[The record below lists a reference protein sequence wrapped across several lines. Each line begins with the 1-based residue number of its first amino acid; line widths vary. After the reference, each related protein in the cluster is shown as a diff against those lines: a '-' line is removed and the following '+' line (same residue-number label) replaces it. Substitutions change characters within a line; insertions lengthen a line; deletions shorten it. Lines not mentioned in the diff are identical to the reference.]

1 MYSPITSYML
11 LFFFFACLIY
21 RPTFIIVDSYW
32 RIYKFGLEAFQYLVL
47 IQSKLTADQNHAMRA
62 MEKSRQ
68 DFITVMFSQ
77 IISKHLLF
85 FSLKKNIILPK
96 PLFYHQVELQFP
108 YIRVAKPIHLSTVNQ
123 RNTGFAYR
131 VVSPRQSRNES
142 IFYRIRREQKSDHE
156 TSCKCALI
164 AHCFHKKQLCLRTL
178 IMEKI

>member
-1 MYSPITSYML
+1 MGSLRLSLPGVWQSNFLCGTNYFFIYPWSISLLSVPTSNVVGIAYSSFFLIESRHGICIHPLQVICSC
-11 LFFFFACLIY
+11 FFFFACLIY

-85 FSLKKNIILPK
+85 LSLKKSIILPK
-96 PLFYHQVELQFP
+96 PLFYHQVEL
-108 YIRVAKPIHLSTVNQ
+108 
-123 RNTGFAYR
+123 
-131 VVSPRQSRNES
+131 
-142 IFYRIRREQKSDHE
+142 
-156 TSCKCALI
+156 
-164 AHCFHKKQLCLRTL
+164 
-178 IMEKI
+178 